1 MRLAIIGLP
10 NSGKTTI
17 FNALTGGDY
26 QTSAAS
32 SGQFA
37 INSATVRV
45 PDERVDHLSELY
57 QPQKSTY
64 AQITYADV
72 AGLDKGIGEGGL
84 AGQFRSELSQVDG
97 FLHVLRCFE
106 DARVPHPYQRI
117 DPAQDLEVID
127 SEFLLLD
134 MLAVEARLGRI
145 EAELRLKGSKADKSL
160 LVEEPLFHKL
170 HAQLESEQPLR
181 SLPLDA
187 AEAKLIRGF
196 GFLTRKPVLALRN
209 MGDEAE
215 AAIPAV
221 QMPYPRAALA
231 DIQGA
236 LEAEL
241 AQLDAADAA
250 LFMDEYG
257 IGELSRSKVI
267 RLSYQLLGIQSFFT
281 VGGDEVRA
289 WSFPEG
295 ASAKQAAGLIHSDF
309 EHGFI
314 RAEVFRYADLRE
326 LGSENAIKAAGRQ
339 RLEGKDYRVQDGDI
353 MNIRHSS

>member
-32 SGQFA
+32 SGQFS

-45 PDERVDHLSELY
+45 PDERLDHLSQVY
-57 QPQKSTY
+57 YPRKSAY

-97 FLHVLRCFE
+97 FLHVLRCFD

-117 DPAQDLEVID
+117 DPVHDLEIID

-134 MLAVEARLGRI
+134 LLATEARLGRI
-145 EAELRLKGSKADKSL
+145 ESELRLKGSKADKNL
-160 LVEEPLFHKL
+160 LVEKPLFQKL
-170 HAQLESEQPLR
+170 HAHLEAEQPLR
-181 SLPLDA
+181 SLTLDA
-187 AEAKLIRGF
+187 AEEKLIRGF
-196 GFLTRKPVLALRN
+196 GFLTRKPVLALLNR
-209 MGDEAE
+209 GD
-215 AAIPAV
+215 AADAAV
-221 QMPYPRAALA
+221 PVVPLPYPRAALA
-231 DIQGA
+231 VIQGT

-281 VGGDEVRA
+281 IGADEVRA
-289 WSFPEG
+289 WSFPAG
-295 ASAKQAAGLIHSDF
+295 ANAKQAAGLIHSDF
-309 EHGFI
+309 ERGFI
-314 RAEVFRYADLRE
+314 RAEVFRYADLLE
-326 LGSENAIKAAGRQ
+326 LGSESAIKAAGRQ
-339 RLEGKDYRVQDGDI
+339 RLEGKDYLVQDGDI

>member
-45 PDERVDHLSELY
+45 PDERVDHLTQVC
-57 QPQKSTY
+57 QPRKSTY

-84 AGQFRSELSQVDG
+84 AGQFRSELAQVDG
-97 FLHVLRCFE
+97 FLHVLRCFDE
-106 DARVPHPYQRI
+106 ARVPHPYQRI
-117 DPAQDLEVID
+117 DPAQDLEIID

-134 MLAVEARLGRI
+134 LLAAEARLGRI
-145 EAELRLKGSKADKSL
+145 ESELRLKGSKADKSL
-160 LVEEPLFHKL
+160 LVEQPLFEKL
-170 HAQLESEQPLR
+170 HAHLEAEQPLR
-181 SLPLDA
+181 SLALDA
-187 AEAKLIRGF
+187 GEEKLIRGF
-196 GFLTRKPVLALRN
+196 GFLTRKPVLALLN
-209 MGDEAE
+209 MGDDAD
-215 AAIPAV
+215 AAGKDL
-221 QMPYPRAALA
+221 QLPYPRAALA
-231 DIQGA
+231 VIQGA

-267 RLSYQLLGIQSFFT
+267 RLSYQLLGIESFFT
-281 VGGDEVRA
+281 IGGDEVRA
-289 WSFPEG
+289 WSFPAG
-295 ASAKQAAGLIHSDF
+295 ANAKQAAGLIHSDF

-314 RAEVFRYADLRE
+314 RAEVFRYADLLE

-339 RLEGKDYRVQDGDI
+339 RLEGKDYLVQDGDI
-353 MNIRHSS
+353 MNIRHSG

>member
-37 INSATVRV
+37 LNSATVRV
-45 PDERVDHLSELY
+45 PDERVDQLSQVY
-57 QPQKSTY
+57 QPRKSAY

-84 AGQFRSELSQVDG
+84 AGQFRSELAQADG
-97 FLHVLRCFE
+97 FLHILRCFD

-117 DPAQDLEVID
+117 DPARDLEVID

-134 MLAVEARLGRI
+134 LLATEARLGRI
-145 EAELRLKGSKADKSL
+145 ESELRLKGSRADKSL
-160 LVEEPLFHKL
+160 LVEAPLFKKL
-170 HAQLESEQPLR
+170 QAHLEAEQPLR

-187 AEAKLIRGF
+187 AEEKLIRGF
-196 GFLTRKPVLALRN
+196 GFLTRKPTLALLN
-209 MGDEAE
+209 QGDEAKAE
-215 AAIPAV
+215 TPAV
-221 QMPYPRAALA
+221 QLPYPRAALA
-231 DIQGA
+231 VIQGA

-250 LFMDEYG
+250 LFMAEYG
-257 IGELSRSKVI
+257 LGELSRSKVI

-281 VGGDEVRA
+281 VGADEVRA
-289 WSFPEG
+289 WSFPAG
-295 ASAKQAAGLIHSDF
+295 ANAKQAAGLIHSDF

-314 RAEVFRYADLRE
+314 RAEVFRYADLLE
-326 LGSENAIKAAGRQ
+326 LGSESAIKAAGRQ
-339 RLEGKDYRVQDGDI
+339 RLEGKDYLVQDGDI